1 MLMRRLA
8 ANILCTLCC
17 ALSLSGVFVA
27 DVWAQ
32 DRDEEIES
40 LYQFLHGKYELI
52 GRRPDSN
59 ETYTGTAVLKAA
71 QDGLEVLRTVN
82 GATIKG
88 TARMELATHD
98 KVKVLR
104 MRLIDADLGYEATFV
119 VGSDLDNYARLT
131 GYVYPR
137 ENKTRRPGLEA
148 WFVDRSPPGAD

>member
-1 MLMRRLA
+1 MRRLA

-17 ALSLSGVFVA
+17 ALTVSGLFAA

-71 QDGLEVLRTVN
+71 QDGLKVLRTVN
-82 GATIKG
+82 GVTIKG
-88 TARMELATHD
+88 TGSIELATHD
-98 KVKVLR
+98 KVKVLHL
-104 MRLIDADLGYEATFV
+104 RLIDEDVGYEATFM
-119 VGSDLDNYARLT
+119 VGSDLNNYAT
-131 GYVYPR
+131 ICQH
-137 ENKTRRPGLEA
+137 
-148 WFVDRSPPGAD
+148 PPIPSQGH